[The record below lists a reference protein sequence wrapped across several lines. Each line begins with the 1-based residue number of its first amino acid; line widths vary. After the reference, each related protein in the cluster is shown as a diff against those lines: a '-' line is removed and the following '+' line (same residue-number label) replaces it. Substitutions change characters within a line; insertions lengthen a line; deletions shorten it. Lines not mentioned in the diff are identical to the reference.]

1 MRFTMPLVQATL
13 ERRYK
18 RFLADVRLADGRS
31 VTAHCPN
38 PGSMLGLAEP
48 GRRLLLSDSGDT
60 PTRRLRFTWEAVRV
74 GRAWVC
80 VNTTQANRLAQQA
93 LRARRIRPLA
103 RYETVT
109 PEVFVSAHSRLDFR
123 LEGVGPTGFVEVKS
137 VTMRRGS
144 AALFPDAVT
153 LRGRRHLLELARLA
167 RRGRRAV
174 LLYLVMRND
183 CRWVGV
189 ADDIDPEYGR
199 TLRRVAS
206 QGVEILAYA
215 VRVSARGLDLDRR
228 LPVRL

>member
-1 MRFTMPLVQATL
+1 MRFAMPLVHATL

-18 RFLADVRLADGRS
+18 RFLADVRLADGRR

-80 VNTTQANRLAQQA
+80 VNTVQANRLAQQV
-93 LRARRIRPLA
+93 LCARRIRPLA
-103 RYETVT
+103 RYETIT
-109 PEVFVSAHSRLDFR
+109 PEVFVSAHSRLDFQ